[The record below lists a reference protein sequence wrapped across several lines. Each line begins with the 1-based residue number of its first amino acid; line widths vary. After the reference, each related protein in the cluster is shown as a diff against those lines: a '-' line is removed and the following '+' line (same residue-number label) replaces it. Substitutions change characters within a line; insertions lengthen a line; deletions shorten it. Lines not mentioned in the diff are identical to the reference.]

1 MLLFFVKLLSHDQ
14 LFVTLWTVGHQVPL
28 SMGFSRQEYWNGL
41 LFPASGALPDP
52 GVKPKSPTFGN
63 GFFTTETPGKPIA
76 DPAAAKSLQSFP
88 TLRDPM
94 VCSPP
99 GSSVHGIFQARILE
113 WVAISFTKVS
123 NWPRN
128 WTHVFYVSWIVTYSL
143 PTKLSE
149 KPKEPLNEGEWREWK
164 SWLETQHS

>member
-1 MLLFFVKLLSHDQ
+1 MGEKKTLRLEVKTTAIRESWLKATESKGRRLLNTGMYALALSCVQ
-14 LFVTLWTVGHQVPL
+14 LFVT
-28 SMGFSRQEYWNGL
+28 
-41 LFPASGALPDP
+41 
-52 GVKPKSPTFGN
+52 
-63 GFFTTETPGKPIA
+63 
-76 DPAAAKSLQSFP
+76 
-88 TLRDPM
+88 PM
-94 VCSPP
+94 DYSSA
-99 GSSVHGIFQARILE
+99 GSSVHGISQARILE

-149 KPKEPLNEGEWREWK
+149 KSKEPLNEGEWREWK

>member
-1 MLLFFVKLLSHDQ
+1 MLLFRVLWFHLGSTIWFSLAYPLLLFFVKLLSHVQ
-14 LFVTLWTVGHQVPL
+14 LFATLWTVGHQVPL

-52 GVKPKSPTFGN
+52 GVKPKSPALGN

-88 TLRDPM
+88 TLRNPM

-99 GSSVHGIFQARILE
+99 GSSIHGIFQARVLE
-113 WVAISFTKVS
+113 WGAIAFSD
-123 NWPRN
+123 
-128 WTHVFYVSWIVTYSL
+128 SWFCCCCC
-143 PTKLSE
+143 
-149 KPKEPLNEGEWREWK
+149 
-164 SWLETQHS
+164 